1 MEACEQRIINGMLKA
16 GLTAG
21 SDEAIRLLDR
31 DVEVIGSPARVT
43 ESDLWP
49 AVWALCSALER
60 QFTGRIH
67 INVGLRGP
75 LGQPARLGSRCVFE
89 AAGAEVAC
97 LRIFLGC
104 APPLGEGQ
112 ALVGDARGSEVR
124 YGSLA
129 SGGDSA
135 TPESCF
141 ALAGYLGFAA
151 LAISVGIPAF
161 REGLACTA
169 MTLPSVI
176 DVPVSGLGDLAFL
189 GLGHLGQAYLSLLYF
204 QRRRV
209 AIPAKITLL
218 DGGTFEDGNWHT
230 QVLIE
235 EDSKWLGVPK
245 ATYLSERLIGWG
257 FSPVPDQVTLSWG
270 WRARSARSLTAILG
284 FDNFPARR
292 IAAAAGY
299 SWLIEAGLGDSFLQP
314 RLTWHSIP
322 SDSRLASRLFPDRED
337 LEPARPRNAFED
349 DLRSRSGCGYLT
361 FNQVQA
367 SAPAMGLL
375 ASAFVW
381 SELLLRDATGSD
393 EPIDGASVL
402 WSPILPYLRQRI
414 PNPARASEA
423 LGLVA

>member
-1 MEACEQRIINGMLKA
+1 
-16 GLTAG
+16 
-21 SDEAIRLLDR
+21 
-31 DVEVIGSPARVT
+31 
-43 ESDLWP
+43 
-49 AVWALCSALER
+49 
-60 QFTGRIH
+60 
-67 INVGLRGP
+67 
-75 LGQPARLGSRCVFE
+75 
-89 AAGAEVAC
+89 
-97 LRIFLGC
+97 
-104 APPLGEGQ
+104 
-112 ALVGDARGSEVR
+112 
-124 YGSLA
+124 
-129 SGGDSA
+129 
-135 TPESCF
+135 
-141 ALAGYLGFAA
+141 
-151 LAISVGIPAF
+151 
-161 REGLACTA
+161 

-349 DLRSRSGCGYLT
+349 DLRSRSGCGWFRQLDLAP
-361 FNQVQA
+361 FDDLIWPHLF
-367 SAPAMGLL
+367 SA
-375 ASAFVW
+375 
-381 SELLLRDATGSD
+381 
-393 EPIDGASVL
+393 VL
-402 WSPILPYLRQRI
+402 GKNSFI
-414 PNPARASEA
+414 PVVV
-423 LGLVA
+423 VAVEMW